1 MNRFDTLMYEYY
13 KVLNNAWK
21 KEIKEAARFSI
32 QALADIPQG
41 DRTSEKTINK
51 VIEIINS
58 NLGQDFAAE
67 VNKDTKTFI
76 QKSFEFGLKDVR
88 KQVGSGISIGIYGLE
103 QQGLVNTFTE
113 QSVFWVGEHFNG
125 DISGKF
131 TDALTDAMRRGYTQ
145 EMLADRL
152 KIEFQDLGKQSAYY
166 WQGLAEHT
174 ALRVREFGRLEG
186 YQRAGATHYRL
197 INPMDERTSEICYA
211 LISQNKRYPL
221 ADAIQVRDQMMTID
235 LDNIESA
242 REQLK
247 ALAPWVKDSQI
258 IRNEK
263 DEPIAVSGAHT
274 PFPPFHWKCRTE
286 TVID

>member
-41 DRTSEKTINK
+41 DRMNEKTINK

-76 QKSFEFGLKDVR
+76 QKSFEFGLKDVK

-113 QSVFWVGEHFNG
+113 QSVFWVGEHFNA

-186 YQRAGATHYRL
+186 YQQAGATHYRL
-197 INPMDERTSEICYA
+197 INPMDDRTSEICYA

-221 ADAIQVRDQMMTID
+221 ADAIQVRNQMMAID

-263 DEPIAVSGAHT
+263 DEPIGVSGAHT

>member
-41 DRTSEKTINK
+41 DRMSEKTINK

-113 QSVFWVGEHFNG
+113 QSVFWVGEHFNA

-186 YQRAGATHYRL
+186 YQQAGATHYRL
-197 INPMDERTSEICYA
+197 INPMDERTSEICQA
-211 LISQNKRYPL
+211 LVSQNKRYPL
-221 ADAIQVRDQMMTID
+221 ADAIQVRNQMMAID

-263 DEPIAVSGAHT
+263 DEPIGVSGAHT